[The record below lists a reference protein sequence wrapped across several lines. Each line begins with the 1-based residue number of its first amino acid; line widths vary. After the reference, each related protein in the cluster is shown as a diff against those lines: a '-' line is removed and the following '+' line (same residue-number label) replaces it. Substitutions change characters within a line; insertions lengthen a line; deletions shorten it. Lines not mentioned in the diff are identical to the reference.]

1 MLSIVTFL
9 FDTKVRSINDTL
21 EVGTLIAVPSSYNQ
35 VTEEEL
41 LERGVDIVIYANH
54 LLRAAYPAM
63 VEAATSILKN
73 GRSEELDSKLLSI
86 KDILELI
93 PGTK

>member
-1 MLSIVTFL
+1 MLF
-9 FDTKVRSINDTL
+9 RS
-21 EVGTLIAVPSSYNQ
+21 LIDH
-35 VTEEEL
+35 
-41 LERGVDIVIYANH
+41 GVNVVIYANQ

-63 VEAATSILKN
+63 MSAAISILEH
-73 GRSEELDSKLLSI
+73 GRAKEVDAQLLSI

>member
-1 MLSIVTFL
+1 M
-9 FDTKVRSINDTL
+9 
-21 EVGTLIAVPSSYNQ
+21 
-35 VTEEEL
+35 
-41 LERGVDIVIYANH
+41 IYENH

-63 VEAATSILKN
+63 LKTANLILEN
-73 GRSEELDSKLLSI
+73 GRSFEADSGMMSI

>member
-1 MLSIVTFL
+1 
-9 FDTKVRSINDTL
+9 
-21 EVGTLIAVPSSYNQ
+21 
-35 VTEEEL
+35 
-41 LERGVDIVIYANH
+41 

-63 VEAATSILKN
+63 IEAATSILEN
-73 GRSEELDSKLLSI
+73 SRSEELDSKLLSI